1 MTNYR
6 RGREFEHRVR
16 RMLEGDG
23 YFTVR
28 SAGSRG
34 LFDLVALQP
43 GTIPMLIQVR
53 IDGRLSSG
61 KEEKR
66 HAHDPITELTLLVV
80 L

>member
-1 MTNYR
+1 MKTIS
-6 RGREFEHRVR
+6 
-16 RMLEGDG
+16 L
-23 YFTVR
+23 
-28 SAGSRG
+28 AGLAIG
-34 LFDLVALQP
+34 AAQ
-43 GTIPMLIQVR
+43 GTIAAQPTVTAVR